1 MSKETQCLSEDECF
15 KVQMGGTKFCASCPL
30 FNTDACGGKNILITG
45 KNAKGYTVNEKGLVC
60 TDNNAQHNAQ
70 QPTKKQ
76 KRKKKKK

>member
-15 KVQMGGTKFCASCPL
+15 RVQMDGTKICSLCPL

-45 KNAKGYTVNEKGLVC
+45 KNAKGHTVNENGLVC
-60 TDNNAQHNAQ
+60 ATNNP
-70 QPTKKQ
+70 QPPAKKQ